1 MITGTVFDIRKYS
14 IHDGP
19 GIRTA
24 VFLKGCPLRCSWCH
38 NPESQSPEPEM
49 IVRENRCIGCG
60 ACVEACPEDA
70 IAWVEGR
77 PVTDWDRCERCGICA
92 AACFAD
98 ARERIGRE
106 MSVEAVMAE
115 ILADVAFYDE
125 SGGGV
130 TLTGGEPLAQREFTL
145 ALLRACKARDIHTV
159 LDTCGFAS
167 WSVLDGVRRYVDL
180 FLYDL
185 KQMDDA
191 RHREVT
197 GAPVGPILANLRSLS
212 EHGHAVRIRVPVI
225 PGVND
230 DDESIRQIAAFA
242 ASLPQV
248 EGIDLLPYHTTA
260 ADKYARMN
268 RPYALAGARP
278 LSNARMAELA
288 AIVRQYVE

>member
-24 VFLKGCPLRCSWCH
+24 VFLKGCPLRCAWCH

-92 AACFAD
+92 GACFAD

-115 ILADVAFYDE
+115 ILRDVAFYDE

-145 ALLRACKARDIHTV
+145 ALLVACKARDIHTV

-167 WSVLDGVRRYVDL
+167 WSVLDQVRRYVDL

-197 GAPVGPILANLRSLS
+197 GAPVGPILANLRSLA

-268 RPYALAGARP
+268 RPYALAGALP

-288 AIVRQYVE
+288 AVVRQYVE

>member
-24 VFLKGCPLRCSWCH
+24 VFLKGCPLRCFWCH
-38 NPESQSPEPEM
+38 NPESQSPYPEM
-49 IVRENRCIGCG
+49 IVRENRCIRCG

-70 IAWVEGR
+70 IAWVDGR

-92 AACFAD
+92 GACFAD

-145 ALLRACKARDIHTV
+145 ALLRACKAREIHTV
-159 LDTCGFAS
+159 LDTCGYAS
-167 WSVLDGVRRYVDL
+167 WSVLDQVRGYVDL

-197 GAPVGPILANLRSLS
+197 GAPVWPILANLRSLA

-242 ASLPQV
+242 ASLPRV
-248 EGIDLLPYHTTA
+248 DGIDLLPYHTTA

-268 RPYALAGARP
+268 RPYALAGALP
-278 LSNARMAELA
+278 PSDARMAELA
-288 AIVRQYVE
+288 ALVREYVK

>member
-1 MITGTVFDIRKYS
+1 MITGTIFDIRKYS

-24 VFLKGCPLRCSWCH
+24 VFLKGCPLRCWWCH
-38 NPESQSPEPEM
+38 NPESQSLEPEM
-49 IVRENRCIGCG
+49 IVRENRCIRCG

-77 PVTDWDRCERCGICA
+77 PVTNWNRCERCGVCA
-92 AACFAD
+92 DACFAD

-106 MSVEAVMAE
+106 MTVDAVMAE
-115 ILADVAFYDE
+115 ILADTAFYDE

-145 ALLRACKARDIHTV
+145 ALLWACKAREIHTA
-159 LDTCGFAS
+159 LDTCGYAS
-167 WSVLDGVRRYVDL
+167 WSVLDQVRRYVDL

-197 GAPVGPILANLRSLS
+197 GAPVGPILANLRALA
-212 EHGHAVRIRVPVI
+212 EHGHAVRLRVPVI

-242 ASLPQV
+242 ASLPRLD
-248 EGIDLLPYHTTA
+248 GIDLLPYHTTA
-260 ADKYARMN
+260 ADKYRRMN
-268 RPYALAGARP
+268 RPYVLAGARP
-278 LSNARMAELA
+278 LSDTRMAQLA
-288 AIVRQYVE
+288 DLVREYVE

>member
-1 MITGTVFDIRKYS
+1 MITGTIFDIRKYS

-24 VFLKGCPLRCSWCH
+24 VFLKGCPLRCAWCH
-38 NPESQSPEPEM
+38 NPESQSLEPEM
-49 IVRENRCIGCG
+49 IVRESRCIRCG

-70 IAWVEGR
+70 ITWVGDR
-77 PVTDWDRCERCGICA
+77 PVTDWDRCERCGVCA

-106 MSVEAVMAE
+106 VTVDAVLAE
-115 ILADVAFYDE
+115 ILRDVAFYDE

-145 ALLRACKARDIHTV
+145 SLLRACKAREIHTA

-167 WSVLDGVRRYVDL
+167 WGALDQVRRYVDL

-197 GAPVGPILANLRSLS
+197 GAPVGPILANLRALS
-212 EHGHAVRIRVPVI
+212 EHGHAIRIRVPVI

-230 DDESIRQIAAFA
+230 DDASILQIAAFA
-242 ASLPQV
+242 ASLPRV
-248 EGIDLLPYHTTA
+248 EGIDLLPYHATA

-278 LSNARMAELA
+278 LSEARMAQLA
-288 AIVRQYVE
+288 DIVREYVE

>member
-24 VFLKGCPLRCSWCH
+24 VFLKGCPLRCAWCH
-38 NPESQSPEPEM
+38 NPESQSSEPEM

-70 IAWVEGR
+70 IAWVDGR
-77 PVTDWDRCERCGICA
+77 PVTDWNRCERCGICA
-92 AACFAD
+92 GACFAD
-98 ARERIGRE
+98 ARELIGRE
-106 MSVEAVMAE
+106 MSVEAVLAE
-115 ILADVAFYDE
+115 ILRDVAFYDE

-145 ALLRACKARDIHTV
+145 ALLRACKAREIHTV
-159 LDTCGFAS
+159 LDTCGYAS
-167 WSVLDGVRRYVDL
+167 WSVLDQVRRYVDL

-197 GAPVGPILANLRSLS
+197 GAPVGPILANLRSLA

-230 DDESIRQIAAFA
+230 DDESIREIAAFA
-242 ASLPQV
+242 ASLPLLD
-248 EGIDLLPYHTTA
+248 GIDLLPYHTTA

-278 LSNARMAELA
+278 LSDARMAALA
-288 AIVRQYVE
+288 DLVREYVE